1 MDYIITDAQ
10 TSPLKLASQYSEKLA
25 YMPNTFF
32 IGDHKQMFPHLKER
46 IILKD
51 HSKLKIG
58 ENGHVAD
65 NHTVINTIDKRQILE
80 KADIK
85 QISQVSMVGE
95 NKDMEV
101 EIKVTVAQL
110 PSSNLIDT
118 MIQNGQVQ
126 TSVNGL
132 IIQNGLTTNLASAK
146 VIQIFNASNFLS
158 TFVRQKFILCS
169 REELF

>member
-1 MDYIITDAQ
+1 MDYIVTDSQ
-10 TSPLKLASQYSEKLA
+10 TSPLRLASQYSEKLA

-32 IGDHKQMFPHLKER
+32 IGDHKQMFPHLSER

-51 HSKLKIG
+51 HNNKIKTH

-65 NHTVINTIDKRQILE
+65 NVAVINTINKGAILE

-101 EIKVTVAQL
+101 EVKVTIANL
-110 PSSNLIDT
+110 PSTTLIDN
-118 MIQNGQVQ
+118 MISTGGVQ

-132 IIQNGLTTNLASAK
+132 TIQNGLTTNLVSSKSA
-146 VIQIFNASNFLS
+146 
-158 TFVRQKFILCS
+158 T
-169 REELF
+169 